1 MSWLITGSSGQLGTA
16 LTQEL
21 SSRGLPFTAAVSRD
35 LDITQNPLV
44 QKFVGQLAPNV
55 IINCAAWT
63 DVDGAESNEELAAR
77 VNSAGAEN
85 LAIAAKN
92 CGAKLIHVSTD
103 YVFSGNT
110 HEPWQEDSL
119 KIPQS
124 SYGRTKADGEDRVL
138 RAYPENSVIIRTA
151 WLYSPWGKNFA
162 KTMTRLALDGKSEVR
177 VVKDQN
183 GQPTSATDLANQI
196 VSLALSQ
203 TTSGIFHGTN
213 SGEATWFDF
222 AQEVFKL
229 VDKDLNRVVPV
240 SSEEYP
246 QKANRPSFSVLSHDA
261 WKKTTVEPMR
271 DWRHALADRMPEI
284 ISAVKT
290 LG

>member
-21 SSRGLPFTAAVSRD
+21 SSRGLPFMATVSRD

-44 QKFVGQLAPNV
+44 QEFVGQLAPNV

-77 VNSAGAEN
+77 VNSDGAEN

-110 HEPWQEDSL
+110 HEPWLEDSL
-119 KIPQS
+119 KNPES

-138 RAYPENSVIIRTA
+138 RAYPENSMIIRTA

-177 VVKDQN
+177 VVNDQN

-229 VDKDLNRVVPV
+229 VDKDLNRVLPV

-271 DWRHALADRMPEI
+271 DWRHALADAMPEI
-284 ISAVKT
+284 VSALKT

>member
-21 SSRGLPFTAAVSRD
+21 NSRGLPFTATVSRG

-44 QKFVGQLAPNV
+44 QKFVGQLAPKV

-63 DVDGAESNEELAAR
+63 DVDGAESKEELAAR
-77 VNSAGAEN
+77 VNSDGAEN

-110 HEPWQEDSL
+110 HEPWLEDSL
-119 KIPQS
+119 KNPQS

-138 RAYPENSVIIRTA
+138 RTYPENSVIIRTA

-177 VVKDQN
+177 VVNDQN
-183 GQPTSATDLANQI
+183 GQPTSAIDLADQI
-196 VSLALSQ
+196 ISLALSL

-213 SGEATWFDF
+213 SGKATWFDF
-222 AQEVFKL
+222 AQEIFKL

-246 QKANRPSFSVLSHDA
+246 QKVNRPSFSVLSHDA

-271 DWRHALADRMPEI
+271 DWRHALADSMPEI

>member
-21 SSRGLPFTAAVSRD
+21 NSRGLPFTATVSRG

-44 QKFVGQLAPNV
+44 QKFVGQLAPKV

-63 DVDGAESNEELAAR
+63 DVDGAESKEELAAR
-77 VNSAGAEN
+77 VNSDGAEN

-110 HEPWQEDSL
+110 HEPWLEDSL
-119 KIPQS
+119 KNPQS
-124 SYGRTKADGEDRVL
+124 SYGRTKANGEDRVL
-138 RAYPENSVIIRTA
+138 RTYPENSVIIRTA

-177 VVKDQN
+177 VVNDQN
-183 GQPTSATDLANQI
+183 GQPTSAIDLADQI
-196 VSLALSQ
+196 ISLALSL

-213 SGEATWFDF
+213 SGKATWFDF
-222 AQEVFKL
+222 AQEIFKL

-240 SSEEYP
+240 SSE
-246 QKANRPSFSVLSHDA
+246 
-261 WKKTTVEPMR
+261 
-271 DWRHALADRMPEI
+271 
-284 ISAVKT
+284 
-290 LG
+290 

>member
-21 SSRGLPFTAAVSRD
+21 SSRGLPFMATVSRD

-44 QKFVGQLAPNV
+44 QEFVGQLAPNV

-77 VNSAGAEN
+77 VNSDGAEN

-110 HEPWQEDSL
+110 HEPWLEDSL
-119 KIPQS
+119 KNPQS

-138 RAYPENSVIIRTA
+138 RAYPENSMIIRTA

-177 VVKDQN
+177 VVNDQN
-183 GQPTSATDLANQI
+183 GQPTSATDLAKQI
-196 VSLALSQ
+196 ISLALSQ

-213 SGEATWFDF
+213 SGDATWFDF
-222 AQEVFKL
+222 AQEIFKL
-229 VDKDLNRVVPV
+229 VNKDLNRVVPV

-246 QKANRPSFSVLSHDA
+246 QKAKRPSFSVLSHDA

-271 DWRHALADRMPEI
+271 DWRHALEDAMPEI

-290 LG
+290 IG